1 MRPAPIWSSSA
12 AIRCS
17 ATTGA
22 LMSAPRSKRD
32 EASVFRPS
40 RLLVRRTDAG
50 LKYALSN
57 ATILVAADTSASRA
71 AHDAGDRL
79 RAVAVGDHE
88 HLGVEL
94 AFDAVERRDA
104 SRPACARRTRIS
116 GPASFSRSN
125 ACIGW
130 PSSMST

>member
-1 MRPAPIWSSSA
+1 MTGATRRPAPIWSRSA

-22 LMSAPRSKRD
+22 LMSAPRSNRD
-32 EASVFRPS
+32 EASVFRPR

-57 ATILVAADTSASRA
+57 ATVVVVAETSAARA

-79 RAVAVGDHE
+79 RAVAVGDHQ
-88 HLGVEL
+88 HVGIEL
-94 AFDAVERRDA
+94 PVDAVERRDRLA
-104 SRPACARRTRIS
+104 RLSRV
-116 GPASFSRSN
+116 
-125 ACIGW
+125 
-130 PSSMST
+130 